1 MAQVM
6 NELAADYKCELTPA
20 EEQFYD
26 AMRELNE
33 MALIGAGIGG
43 GFVNTEELQV
53 MNYNEA
59 IKSEKDKWD
68 YAVQKE
74 HDRMTNNKV

>member
-1 MAQVM
+1 MAQAM

-20 EEQFYD
+20 EERFYD

-33 MALIGAGIGG
+33 MDLIGAGIEG
-43 GFVNTEELQV
+43 GFVNTEELHV

-59 IKSEKDKWD
+59 IKSKKDK
-68 YAVQKE
+68 
-74 HDRMTNNKV
+74 